1 MFFRND
7 SRQAIDRLTVRVAEL
22 ERSVAALSKQ
32 AGIAT
37 PERKPLASGEVRRLL
52 AEGKTIAAIKQ
63 LRIETGLGLA
73 EAKRVIDRIQAGEDL

>member
-1 MFFRND
+1 MFFGND

-37 PERKPLASGEVRRLL
+37 PERKC
-52 AEGKTIAAIKQ
+52 
-63 LRIETGLGLA
+63 
-73 EAKRVIDRIQAGEDL
+73 